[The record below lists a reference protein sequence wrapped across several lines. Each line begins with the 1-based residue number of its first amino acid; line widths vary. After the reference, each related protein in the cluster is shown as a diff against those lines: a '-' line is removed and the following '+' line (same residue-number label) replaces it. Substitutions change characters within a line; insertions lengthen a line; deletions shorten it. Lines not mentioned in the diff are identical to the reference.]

1 MAATVGALLVF
12 AGIAFAF
19 SYALVGTRNATLPL
33 TPASGGG
40 RRGRK
45 SFSLFVQSRLE
56 SSPQMASLEELLEAA
71 GSRRSAA
78 STILLSGT
86 IAIVLAILI
95 SPLAFPIGSV
105 LVLVTVP
112 LVVRAR
118 LLARVRAR
126 RNAFIEQLPNTLQ
139 MLSSMLRAGY
149 GLLQSFAAIAEEA
162 EEPTREWF
170 DRVMVE
176 SQAGRDLSDSL
187 KVLASEVQS
196 ADFDW
201 VVSAVE
207 ISREVGGDLAST
219 FDTLAETVRERDQLR
234 GQVRALTA
242 EGRLSA
248 YLMLALPPV
257 VVVMSFLV
265 NPEFSK
271 ILFRGVGLILLSLAG
286 MLMVIGYFWMRR
298 IISKVA

>member
-1 MAATVGALLVF
+1 MESLEQLLDAAGSKRTASSTIVLTLTF
-12 AGIAFAF
+12 
-19 SYALVGTRNATLPL
+19 ALVGA
-33 TPASGGG
+33 
-40 RRGRK
+40 
-45 SFSLFVQSRLE
+45 V
-56 SSPQMASLEELLEAA
+56 
-71 GSRRSAA
+71 
-78 STILLSGT
+78 
-86 IAIVLAILI
+86 LI
-95 SPLAFPIGSV
+95 SPVAFPIGSLCV
-105 LVLVTVP
+105 LVIVP
-112 LVVRAR
+112 LAVRFR
-118 LLARVRAR
+118 LNSRVRAR
-126 RNAFIEQLPNTLQ
+126 RSAFIEQLPNTLQ
-139 MLSSMLRAGY
+139 MLSSMLRSGY

-170 DRVMVE
+170 DRVMAE
-176 SQAGRDLSDSL
+176 SRAGRDLAAAL
-187 KVLASEVQS
+187 RVLADDVQS

-234 GQVRALTA
+234 GQVKALTA

-271 ILFRGVGLILLSLAG
+271 ILFHGIGLILLSLAA
-286 MLMVIGYFWMRR
+286 MLMVIGFFWMRR

>member
-1 MAATVGALLVF
+1 MVPILGSLLVF
-12 AGIAFAF
+12 VGIAFAV
-19 SYALVGTRNATLPL
+19 STALVVHPRSTLSL
-33 TPASGGG
+33 TPSSSRGG
-40 RRGRK
+40 RGGW
-45 SFSLFVQSRLE
+45 SLNLYVQSRLE
-56 SSPQMASLEELLEAA
+56 SSPRMESLEQLLDAA
-71 GSRRSAA
+71 GSKRTA
-78 STILLSGT
+78 SST
-86 IAIVLAILI
+86 IVLAFTFALVGAVLI
-95 SPLAFPIGSV
+95 SPVAFPIGSLCV
-105 LVLVTVP
+105 LVIVP
-112 LVVRAR
+112 LAVRFR
-118 LLARVRAR
+118 LNSRVRAR
-126 RNAFIEQLPNTLQ
+126 RSAFIEQLPNTLQ
-139 MLSSMLRAGY
+139 MLSSMLRSGY

-170 DRVMVE
+170 DRVMAE
-176 SQAGRDLSDSL
+176 SRAGRDLAAAL
-187 KVLASEVQS
+187 RVLADDVQS

-234 GQVRALTA
+234 GQVKALTA

-271 ILFRGVGLILLSLAG
+271 ILFHGIGLILLSLAA
-286 MLMVIGYFWMRR
+286 MLMVIGFFWMRR